1 MNPIIIGVTS
11 TSRYVHWHTGS
22 PLHWHW
28 QCPFTG
34 KLQSQ
39 VVPMPASMHARAC
52 QWALP
57 PCPMLPCLAEVP
69 FLCSVIPSKLNEP
82 QAPSQAARPDQPTAQ
97 VTVAASAD
105 GTRAEGTAPS
115 RWSEV
120 SGSGHEVQWEWDTN
134 PSGHLHT
141 HTHTHTQPHTA
152 ILHRSR
158 SRRPIYTENGQF
170 VFSD

>member
-1 MNPIIIGVTS
+1 M
-11 TSRYVHWHTGS
+11 
-22 PLHWHW
+22 
-28 QCPFTG
+28 
-34 KLQSQ
+34 QS
-39 VVPMPASMHARAC
+39 
-52 QWALP
+52 
-57 PCPMLPCLAEVP
+57 CLAEVP

>member
-1 MNPIIIGVTS
+1 MLNAKTWNLNITSRANTGEVKAISSVQVDSLLMNPIIIGVTS

-39 VVPMPASMHARAC
+39 VVPMLASMHARAC

-82 QAPSQAARPDQPTAQ
+82 QAPSQAARPDQPALLK
-97 VTVAASAD
+97 
-105 GTRAEGTAPS
+105 S
-115 RWSEV
+115 RSPPVPVGLVRME
-120 SGSGHEVQWEWDTN
+120 
-134 PSGHLHT
+134 
-141 HTHTHTQPHTA
+141 
-152 ILHRSR
+152 LHRPVESQHR
-158 SRRPIYTENGQF
+158 AFGQWPRRAVGLRP
-170 VFSD
+170 